1 MGESIMQFHWTECMS
16 GDLEEAIQLLGE
28 FWIPI
33 VIIRRSER
41 WQVWSGDQTMITCH
55 THEEAKAFVLGMAI
69 SYITLPE
76 KIQEDL
82 KAFSP

>member
-1 MGESIMQFHWTECMS
+1 MQFHWTECMS

-41 WQVWSGDQTMITCH
+41 WQV
-55 THEEAKAFVLGMAI
+55 
-69 SYITLPE
+69 
-76 KIQEDL
+76 
-82 KAFSP
+82 

>member
-1 MGESIMQFHWTECMS
+1 
-16 GDLEEAIQLLGE
+16 
-28 FWIPI
+28 
-33 VIIRRSER
+33 
-41 WQVWSGDQTMITCH
+41 MITCH